1 PSNPP
6 AHPPDISN
14 VMRLLPHERLPQY
27 RQAVALVTTVYR
39 LTRIFP
45 AEEKAGLG
53 GAMRRLVTAIPTKI
67 ADAEGRED
75 PSQVRSA
82 IGAGQAMILEL
93 LAAADVARRLDI
105 LPRGHLRPLRKRLLA
120 LAAQLDNLQ
129 AQLLDELAE
138 EAQLQQLALTQ
149 SDAADPVTPQSE
161 PAPQRRAA

>member
-1 PSNPP
+1 
-6 AHPPDISN
+6 
-14 VMRLLPHERLPQY
+14 MRLLPHERLPQY

-39 LTRIFP
+39 LTRLFP

-67 ADAEGRED
+67 ADAEGRDD

-93 LAAADVARRLDI
+93 LAAADVARRLEV
-105 LPRGHLRPLRKRLLA
+105 LPRGQVRPLRKRLLS
-120 LAAQLDNLQ
+120 LAAQLDGLQ
-129 AQLLDELAE
+129 AQLLEELAE
-138 EAQLQQLALTQ
+138 EAQLKQLTLAQ
-149 SDAADPVTPQSE
+149 DADSDPATPQTE

>member
-1 PSNPP
+1 
-6 AHPPDISN
+6 
-14 VMRLLPHERLPQY
+14 MRLLPHERLPQY

-39 LTRIFP
+39 LTRTFP

-53 GAMRRLVTAIPTKI
+53 GAMRRLVTAIPTKV

-75 PSQVRSA
+75 PNQVRSA

-120 LAAQLDNLQ
+120 LAAQLDRLQ

-138 EAQLQQLALTQ
+138 EAQLQRLALTQ
-149 SDAADPVTPQSE
+149 DTPDPAVTPDESV
-161 PAPQRRAA
+161 PQRRAA